1 MPCPH
6 GRRRSRCKECG
17 GSGLCEHGRVRSI
30 CKYCGGS
37 GLCEHG
43 RQHSRCKECG
53 GASIC
58 EHGRERCKCKECGG
72 GGHVTILEAT
82 EIEELDGEEEPH
94 ESALTVKATTKLAVG
109 TRLLVRWESGWES
122 GVVGDC
128 TAQVGGVTPA
138 MLHWVDYDD
147 GESHLHDLSTL
158 RVMLERTS
166 STHCELVPDTAVGP
180 RDGKRKR

>member
-1 MPCPH
+1 MPDCRH
-6 GRRRSRCKECG
+6 GG
-17 GSGLCEHGRVRSI
+17 GASICEHGKQR
-30 CKYCGGS
+30 
-37 GLCEHG
+37 
-43 RQHSRCKECG
+43 SRCKECG

-58 EHGRERCKCKECGG
+58 EHGRERCRCKECGGSRLCEHGRIRSKCKECGG

-94 ESALTVKATTKLAVG
+94 ESVLTVKATTTLPVG
-109 TRLLVRWESGWES
+109 TRLLIRWESGWES

-138 MLHWVDYDD
+138 MLHWIDYDD

-158 RVMLERTS
+158 RVMLERRTMR

-180 RDGKRKR
+180 RGGKRRR